1 MVLSENAEEL
11 PLADMEKSKPT
22 RKKMEWG
29 EKKDRVRGTNKTK
42 EKHTQQCI
50 PPWTTN
56 IQAKLAVPTSPFL
69 NPISDTHMH
78 TSFLFL
84 VL

>member
-42 EKHTQQCI
+42 EKHTHLRLHHVRI
-50 PPWTTN
+50 KRREALETL
-56 IQAKLAVPTSPFL
+56 I
-69 NPISDTHMH
+69 
-78 TSFLFL
+78 
-84 VL
+84 